1 MKVLLVEDDPSLREG
16 MGELLSELAE
26 VRMVGQVAEA
36 LAALNE
42 ERFELVL
49 TDLHISGNAQGGR
62 AIVEAARQRLQ
73 PVAIVSAAAAEEMTK
88 LLRPF
93 QADAILSKPF
103 QLEDILVL
111 VERFL
116 ALRSQAEQLA
126 KEPPPAGSA
135 WAEAS
140 PGVQVAPAQ
149 PAQAPEGPTW
159 VRMQAGASHSWAPRL
174 GGEGILLIDGDV
186 EAGGSRRPAP
196 HYFFLSAGEP
206 CEVRTGAGCLAVS
219 LALSR

>member
-26 VRMVGQVAEA
+26 VRMVGQVAPALEA
-36 LAALNE
+36 LQE

-49 TDLHISGNAQGGR
+49 TDLRIAGNVQGGR
-62 AIVEAARQRLQ
+62 TIVEAAQQRLQ
-73 PVAIVSAAAAEEMTK
+73 PVAIVSAATAEEMTK
-88 LLRPF
+88 VLRPF
-93 QADAILSKPF
+93 QADAMLTKPF

-116 ALRSQAEQLA
+116 ALRTEAERLA
-126 KEPPPAGSA
+126 PRPPDGKA

-140 PGVQVAPAQ
+140 PGVQVSPAPSAQ
-149 PAQAPEGPTW
+149 GPEGPTW
-159 VRMQAGASHSWAPRL
+159 LRLAAGACHTWAPRA
-174 GGEGILLIDGDV
+174 GGEGVLVLEGDIEV
-186 EAGGSRRPAP
+186 GGERQPAP
-196 HYFFLSAGEP
+196 HYFFLSARGP
-206 CEVRTGAGCLAVS
+206 REVRTGAGCLVVS